1 MPTIRPRLANVISNP
16 DHVLSHWLWALPVL
30 LIVAA
35 LGLRQIDLYPPDTDE
50 FYSMYSAGWL
60 VGGPF
65 SPLDIIEYLNP
76 CCTTH
81 VPGYFFLLSAWG
93 NLISYE
99 VAVGRIF
106 SVFCYLLALAVVYRL
121 GRDFVAPGA
130 GFFVLVILASNA
142 YANFYVAHLRMYPL
156 LMMTASIV
164 FWLYLRIVES
174 VGARGRGDYVALA
187 VAAIAFLSV
196 HLFSIVFLLP
206 LAAYHLLFAR
216 RGRRWLMATLTGATV
231 FILSAPWLVVV
242 IQRTVET
249 ASDESDFLAFSD
261 TAWGILSTLLSL
273 VANGQGLLLLLCL
286 VGLAVA
292 AKAKRRL
299 PKPVVL
305 IAVFHIVVII
315 VLNEASS
322 FIIRTSGLRYLLPTF
337 IPLSLLAAAGLYHL
351 FRFRRESVILL
362 VLWLAAGTSFHNT
375 TEWRPHIAGREL
387 AFRLPPWQVIARLA
401 PEPPPLV
408 LGDFNMS
415 NTSFSFNRR
424 IPYSQQLHFFG
435 PKDIPLIAFDD
446 VPELHTIASQ
456 RAVTQP
462 HVWLVYDLS
471 NSSAD
476 EIDGMLSAMSL
487 LDYVLCETTP
497 IGAHWAILD
506 YYWDNLDCALREP
519 ISEPRTAITSQK
531 FYDARLSQD
540 GSQLSFV
547 DSWSAPADIESDY
560 FAMSYQLLSEDWD
573 NAAQLD
579 LPLVHEGLTR
589 RFSIETRDLP
599 PGAYRLMLI
608 LYDRRT
614 GKPLDWIDNPGY
626 APSLME
632 LSEVVIP
639 D

>member
-1 MPTIRPRLANVISNP
+1 MPELAARQTGNVSRLSA
-16 DHVLSHWLWALPVL
+16 VLSQWLWTIPVL

-35 LGLRQIDLYPPDTDE
+35 LGLRQVDLYPPDTDE

-65 SPLDIIEYLNP
+65 SPLDIIEYLDP
-76 CCTTH
+76 CCTNH

-156 LMMTASIV
+156 LMMMAGIV
-164 FWLYLRIVES
+164 FWLYLRIVEG

-216 RGRRWLMATLTGATV
+216 HGRRWIAATITGVAV

-242 IQRTVET
+242 IQRTGET

-292 AKAKRRL
+292 AQAKRRL

-362 VLWLAAGTSFHNT
+362 VLWLAAGASFHNT

-387 AFRLPPWQVIARLA
+387 AFRLPPWQVIARLT
-401 PEPPPLV
+401 PIPPPLI

-415 NTSFSFNRR
+415 ITSFSFNRR
-424 IPYSQQLHFFG
+424 IPYSQRLHFFG
-435 PKDIPLIAFDD
+435 PKDIPFMAFDD
-446 VPELHTIASQ
+446 APELQAIASQ
-456 RAVTQP
+456 RAVTQSRI
-462 HVWLVYDLS
+462 WLLYDQSQAL
-471 NSSAD
+471 AD
-476 EIDGMLSAMSL
+476 EIDRMMSAMSL
-487 LDYVLCETTP
+487 LDYQLCETTP
-497 IGAHWAILD
+497 VGANWTILD
-506 YYWDNLDCALREP
+506 FTWDTLGCADLELK
-519 ISEPRTAITSQK
+519 SEPRTAITGHK
-531 FYDARLSQD
+531 FYDAALSQD
-540 GSQLSFV
+540 GSQLYFV
-547 DSWSAPADIESDY
+547 DSWSATADIESDH

-573 NAAQLD
+573 NVAQLD
-579 LPLVHEGLTR
+579 LPMAHERLTR
-589 RFSIETRDLP
+589 RFSIGTRNLP

-608 LYDRRT
+608 LYDTRT
-614 GKPLDWIDNPGY
+614 GKPLEWIDNPGY
-626 APSLME
+626 VPSMIE
-632 LSEVVIP
+632 LSEFVIP